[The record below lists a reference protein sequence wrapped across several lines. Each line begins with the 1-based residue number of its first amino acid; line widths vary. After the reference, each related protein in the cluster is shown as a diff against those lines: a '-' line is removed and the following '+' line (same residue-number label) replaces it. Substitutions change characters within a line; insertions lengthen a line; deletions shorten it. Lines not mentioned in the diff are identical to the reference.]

1 MNKGY
6 LQDFLLAGAG
16 LAKAANGETEGYH
29 HPLWK
34 IWQGPPSLDA
44 FHFDSGLI
52 GHSQLQ

>member
-16 LAKAANGETEGYH
+16 LAKAGNGETAGYH